1 MHSSNAP
8 MTLKGVRGSQLDLF
22 AAGLSALCL
31 IHCVVVPVLAAVL
44 PLAAYFAESELVH
57 RVLVLLAA
65 PMSLWAVRKAWPMAG
80 SGVFAATALT
90 GLALL
95 FSGAFVDAAAAY
107 EEPITVAGAVLL
119 GSAHLWRWRRYR
131 RQCQ

>member
-1 MHSSNAP
+1 MRSSNAP
-8 MTLKGVRGSQLDLF
+8 IPLKGIRGSQLDLF
-22 AAGLSALCL
+22 AVGVSALCL
-31 IHCVVVPVLAAVL
+31 IHCVLVPVLAAAL

-65 PMSLWAVRKAWPMAG
+65 PMSLWAVRKAWPVAG
-80 SGVFAATALT
+80 SRLFVATALT

-95 FSGAFVDAAAAY
+95 LSGAFVDAAAAH

-119 GSAHLWRWRRYR
+119 GSAHLWRWLRYR